1 MIKGMMQERG
11 IFGIRTMNR
20 LTCSKDFTRWL
31 KEIGHAVGVLVV
43 SILLSIFLGEFAFLK
58 GTEAIYRGIFRFLRL
73 TLLLCL
79 PVYLLLPAFGMLGS
93 VLRKKNE
100 AFLQIEDNQDLGI
113 HPVKHWLLRPLQ
125 GIGLVLIFGA
135 KILWVLQIA
144 TGEAILP
151 DLVIP
156 KGQFEVGRF
165 MVVMGVTI
173 MISSLL
179 SMLWTFDDLGI
190 RYFNR
195 KNHEI
200 RMIGKYVGTL
210 MPALFGFYGAFSLM
224 SQFPTAQAFL
234 YLVQIVVI
242 LYPPFAVFTVF
253 HAHFLQKRP
262 EALLDRLLIK
272 ERNIWD

>member
-1 MIKGMMQERG
+1 
-11 IFGIRTMNR
+11 
-20 LTCSKDFTRWL
+20 
-31 KEIGHAVGVLVV
+31 
-43 SILLSIFLGEFAFLK
+43 
-58 GTEAIYRGIFRFLRL
+58 
-73 TLLLCL
+73 
-79 PVYLLLPAFGMLGS
+79 
-93 VLRKKNE
+93 
-100 AFLQIEDNQDLGI
+100 
-113 HPVKHWLLRPLQ
+113 
-125 GIGLVLIFGA
+125 
-135 KILWVLQIA
+135 
-144 TGEAILP
+144 
-151 DLVIP
+151 
-156 KGQFEVGRF
+156 

-234 YLVQIVVI
+234 HLIQIVVI